1 MKSLTP
7 AQLIK
12 ELSSVVD
19 PALADAVVT
28 SYVEMQQRFLA
39 GDWQPTELD
48 GGRLCEAIAR
58 AVYQMD
64 SGTVTHS
71 QLPKELCEKIKD
83 DPPQPGRRHNLL
95 QPDRLHICK
104 AIGLVYKFRSSRGPV
119 HISPHYKADF
129 MDSMLIVHAGKWL
142 FAEFLRL
149 AWKKDKEIIA
159 ATIAQ
164 IVQLE
169 YSLVHEL
176 DGVPLVLDES
186 VSAPVEILLL
196 LNHADGNRLQRDVL
210 RSQVKNNTPKAFD
223 TAISRLTRANEVR
236 STTVLGELALTPK
249 GQKKVIEKIIPSLK
263 V

>member
-1 MKSLTP
+1 MKPLTS
-7 AQLIK
+7 AQLIT
-12 ELSSVVD
+12 ELSKIVD
-19 PALADAVVT
+19 PILADAVVT

-48 GGRLCEAIAR
+48 GGRLCEAVAR

-71 QLPKELCEKIKD
+71 QLPGELCEKIED
-83 DPPQPGRRHNLL
+83 VTNLRQQHNL
-95 QPDRLHICK
+95 QHSDRLHICK
-104 AIGLVYKFRSSRGPV
+104 AIGLVYKFRSSRGSV

-149 AWKKDKEIIA
+149 AWTKDKEIIA

-169 YSLVHEL
+169 YSLIHEL
-176 DGVPLVLDES
+176 EGVPLVLEES

-196 LNHADGNRLQRDVL
+196 LNHADGNRLQKDML
-210 RSQVKNNTPKAFD
+210 RAQAKNNTPQAVD
-223 TAISRLTRANEVR
+223 TAVSRLLKANEIR
-236 STTVLGELALTPK
+236 TTGTPGELALTPK
-249 GQKKVIEKIIPSLK
+249 GQKRVIEKIIPSLK

>member
-1 MKSLTP
+1 MKPLNS
-7 AQLIK
+7 AQLIT
-12 ELSSVVD
+12 ELSKIVD

-48 GGRLCEAIAR
+48 GRRLCEAVAR

-71 QLPKELCEKIKD
+71 QLPGVLCEKIED
-83 DPPQPGRRHNLL
+83 DPPQPQRQHNLR
-95 QPDRLHICK
+95 QPDRVHICK
-104 AIGLVYKFRSSRGPV
+104 AIGLIYKFRSSRGSV

-149 AWKKDKEIIA
+149 AWKKDKEIVA

-210 RSQVKNNTPKAFD
+210 RAQAKNNTPQAVD
-223 TAISRLTRANEVR
+223 TAISRLTRTNEIR
-236 STTVLGELALTPK
+236 ATTTPGELALTPK
-249 GQKKVIEKIIPSLK
+249 GQKRVIEKIIPSLK